1 MDKPRLIFRGDHFR
15 ILQLTD
21 LHLHS
26 FDGRDEGVWPLL
38 NNLLDWEV
46 PDAVAFT
53 GDIACNGRERELLGA
68 LNDLLER
75 RSIP

>member
-26 FDGRDEGVWPLL
+26 FDGRD
-38 NNLLDWEV
+38 
-46 PDAVAFT
+46 
-53 GDIACNGRERELLGA
+53 
-68 LNDLLER
+68 
-75 RSIP
+75 